1 MLAYVGVIIV
11 AVIARDR
18 IATAVTMIAHD
29 RRTGRCCDRIMAG
42 AGPMHRT
49 GDLRLVVVMLSAAG
63 VVLAVDRF
71 CAGVLML
78 YAEIVTVPV
87 VTALRLC
94 AGGDEDD
101 QPSGNGRREPGF
113 KL

>member
-1 MLAYVGVIIV
+1 
-11 AVIARDR
+11 
-18 IATAVTMIAHD
+18 
-29 RRTGRCCDRIMAG
+29 
-42 AGPMHRT
+42 MHGT
-49 GDLRLVVVMLSAAG
+49 GDLRLVVVMLAMAG

-78 YAEIVTVPV
+78 CAGV
-87 VTALRLC
+87 VMVLVMTALRLC

-113 KL
+113 KLRIDGFA